1 VKKSV
6 CMRTT
11 NVFNME
17 TLGLCQHCSR
27 PARNSCSLCGGLF
40 CEEHFDKASGLCYN
54 CALKV
59 KSGDKRTVKDMDRLL
74 H

>member
-1 VKKSV
+1 
-6 CMRTT
+6 
-11 NVFNME
+11 ME
-17 TLGLCQHCSR
+17 TLGLCQYCSR
-27 PARNSCSLCGGLF
+27 PAWRSCSLCGGMF

-59 KSGDKRTVKDMDRLL
+59 RNGEKKTADMDHLL